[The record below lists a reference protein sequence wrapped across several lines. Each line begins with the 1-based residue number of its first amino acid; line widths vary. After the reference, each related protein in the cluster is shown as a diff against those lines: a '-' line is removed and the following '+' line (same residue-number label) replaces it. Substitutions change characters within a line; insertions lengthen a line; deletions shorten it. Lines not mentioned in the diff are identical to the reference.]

1 MQILRRF
8 VRNRDGNVL
17 IMSALLLPV
26 LIGMAALVT
35 EYGGALVERAG
46 NQRTADLAAYAGAL
60 AYNATKSTDLM
71 TAAAVNVATL
81 NGVPAAD
88 VQAALVTSP
97 KTSGMNAVSVSIRTQ
112 KQLLLARV
120 LNDRQQ
126 LQIYANAVAEL
137 GAPAQTPGCMLALD
151 GTQTGITLSGGTK
164 ITAPKCTVSSNNTV
178 TVPCGTSISAIGVNY
193 NSAAPP
199 SQPCNGITG
208 PNGTAAV
215 IAKKSTPD
223 PLAGNTAIAAAVARF
238 STVAAMSTTTAP
250 AAPTNS
256 TGNNI
261 DFAWNQGST
270 QGQATALGCTAS
282 WASPTSTWT
291 LNCGSTTTVNI
302 GTITIGGGINLN
314 FATSGAAT
322 TVYNIAGDLTTSAT
336 TNFGPG
342 TYNFAKTL
350 TTAGTTTFGAGT
362 YNIGK
367 QVTTAGTTTFG
378 AGNFNFTKGLT
389 TGGGATT
396 TFGAGTFKFGISD
409 NTCGGIARVS
419 LCNTSK
425 LTFGGPSTF
434 ELPGGLNNTGGAVI
448 TFGSGT
454 SNSYKIGPGGNG
466 DAITLGG
473 GSTTIMADATSS
485 GVFQVIGNVNGGGGG
500 SCFVVPATAQ
510 HDIEGNFIASGAVLL
525 GAGVYTIDGYFA
537 LGGSGGGSASCGG
550 STISVSGVN
559 VTLVLSGKAK
569 SSSGSC
575 NGYVFCVAAGYSNIV
590 LTAPQTGA
598 TAKLAV
604 IGPTSTSVTAGATFA
619 EGGSNAQISGAFYFP
634 YGPIIM
640 NGGSSVLGSP
650 SDSSKCLQMIGS
662 LITLSGG
669 TAAASECIA
678 ASSSSASNKVSL
690 VQ

>member
-1 MQILRRF
+1 MQIFRRF
-8 VRNRDGNVL
+8 SRSRDGNVL
-17 IMSALLLPV
+17 IISALVLPL

-35 EYGGALVERAG
+35 EYGGALVERSD
-46 NQRTADLAAYAGAL
+46 NQRIADLSAFAGAL
-60 AYNATKSTDLM
+60 AYNATKSTDQM
-71 TAAAVNVATL
+71 KATAVNVAML

-88 VQAALVTSP
+88 VQASLVTSP
-97 KTSGMNAVSVSIRTQ
+97 KTSGMKAVSVTINTPKSLI
-112 KQLLLARV
+112 LARV
-120 LNDRQQ
+120 LQDRQQ
-126 LQIYANAVAEL
+126 LNIHANSIAEV
-137 GAPAQTPGCMLALD
+137 GAAASTPGCMLALD

-164 ITAPKCTVSSNNTV
+164 ISAPKCTVSSNNTV
-178 TVPCGTSISAIGVNY
+178 TVPCGTTISAIGVTY
-193 NSAAPP
+193 NSTTAP
-199 SQPCNGITG
+199 SQPCSGITG
-208 PNGTAAV
+208 TISKKYTA
-215 IAKKSTPD
+215 D
-223 PLAGNTAIAAAVARF
+223 PLAGNTAVAAAVARIT
-238 STVAAMSTTTAP
+238 TVAALSTTTAP
-250 AAPTNS
+250 TAPTTP
-256 TGNNI
+256 TGSDI
-261 DFAWNQGST
+261 AFAWNQSST
-270 QGQATALGCTAS
+270 QSQATTLGCTAS
-282 WASPTSTWT
+282 WASATSTWT
-291 LNCGSTTTVNI
+291 LNCGSKTTVNL

-314 FATSGAAT
+314 FATSGAAS

-336 TNFGPG
+336 TKFGPG

-362 YNIGK
+362 YNFGK
-367 QVTTAGTTTFG
+367 QVTTAGITTFG
-378 AGNFNFTKGLT
+378 AGTFNFTKGLT

-396 TFGAGTFKFGISD
+396 TFGAGTFKIGISD
-409 NTCGGIARVS
+409 NTCGGTARVS
-419 LCNTSK
+419 LCNTST

-434 ELPGGLNNTGGAVI
+434 ELPGGFNNTGGATL

-454 SNSYKIGPGGNG
+454 ANSYKIGPGSNG

-473 GSTTIMADATSS
+473 GSKTLLADATSS
-485 GVFQVIGNVNGGGGG
+485 GVFQVVGNVNGGGGG

-510 HDIEGNFIASGAVLL
+510 HDIEGNFIGSGAILL
-525 GAGVYTIDGYFA
+525 GAGIYTVDGYFA

-550 STISVSGVN
+550 STISISGTD

-590 LTAPQTGA
+590 LTAPQSGA

-640 NGGSSVLGSP
+640 NGGSSVLGSAT
-650 SDSSKCLQMIGS
+650 DATKCLQMIGS
-662 LITLSGG
+662 RITLSGG

-678 ASSSSASNKVSL
+678 ATSASTASKVSL

>member
-1 MQILRRF
+1 MI
-8 VRNRDGNVL
+8 
-17 IMSALLLPV
+17 ISALVMPL

-35 EYGGALVERAG
+35 EYGGALVERAD
-46 NQRTADLAAYAGAL
+46 NQRVADLSAFAGAL
-60 AYNATKSTDLM
+60 AYNTNKSTDQM
-71 TAAAVNVATL
+71 TATAVGVAVL

-88 VQAALVTSP
+88 VQVSLVTSP
-97 KTSGMNAVSVSIRTQ
+97 KTAGVNAVSVSINTY
-112 KQLLLARV
+112 KTLLLARV
-120 LNDRQQ
+120 LSDRQQ
-126 LQIYANAVAEL
+126 LQIYANSVAEV
-137 GAPAQTPGCMLALD
+137 GAQPQTPGCMLALD
-151 GTQTGITLSGGTK
+151 GTGTGLTLSGGTS
-164 ITAPKCTVSSNNTV
+164 ISAPKCTVASNNTV
-178 TVPCGTSISAIGVNY
+178 TVPCGTSISAIGINY
-193 NSAAPP
+193 NSAAAP

-215 IAKKSTPD
+215 ITKKSTPD
-223 PLAGNTAIAAAVARF
+223 PLAGNSAVAAAVARF
-238 STVAAMSTTTAP
+238 ATVAALSTT
-250 AAPTNS
+250 AAPTAPTTPS
-256 TGNNI
+256 GSNI
-261 DFAWNQGST
+261 DFGWSTGST
-270 QGQATALGCTAS
+270 KSQASTLGCTAS
-282 WASPTSTWT
+282 WASSSSTWT
-291 LNCGSTTTVNI
+291 LDCGSKTTVNL

-314 FATSGAAT
+314 FATTGAAT

-350 TTAGTTTFGAGT
+350 TTAGITTFGAGT
-362 YNIGK
+362 YNFGN

-378 AGNFNFTKGLT
+378 AGNFNFTKGLM
-389 TGGGATT
+389 TGYGTT
-396 TFGAGTFKFGISD
+396 TFGAGTFKIGMSDIS
-409 NTCGGIARVS
+409 CGGIARVS
-419 LCNTSK
+419 LCNTST

-434 ELPGGLNNTGGAVI
+434 ELPGGFNNTGGATLI
-448 TFGSGT
+448 FGSGT

-473 GSTTIMADATSS
+473 GSQTIMADATSS
-485 GVFQVIGNVNGGGGG
+485 GVFQVVGNVNGGGGG

-510 HDIEGNFIASGAVLL
+510 HDIEGNFIGSGAILL
-525 GAGVYTIDGYFA
+525 GAGIYTVDGYFA
-537 LGGSGGGSASCGG
+537 LGGNGGGSASCGG
-550 STISVSGVN
+550 STISISGAN

-569 SSSGSC
+569 SNSGSC

-590 LTAPQTGA
+590 LTAPQSGA

-604 IGPTSTSVTAGATFA
+604 IGPISSSNTGGATFA

-678 ASSSSASNKVSL
+678 ASSAGGSSKVSL